1 MLFSVKFSCEVVVIY
16 LFELSARSVF
26 IAGVVVCSIISF
38 IYYYF
43 GRLVFLSLFVSVLFK
58 LIDFLYDVLLLSGV
72 FDEVIME
79 LIGANGFIGGVII
92 VYSYFY
98 LDN

>member
-1 MLFSVKFSCEVVVIY
+1 MKFSCEVVVIY
-16 LFELSARSVF
+16 LLELSARSVF
-26 IAGVVVCSIISF
+26 IAGVVVVFSIISF
-38 IYYYF
+38 IYYYL

-72 FDEVIME
+72 FDEVIMG
-79 LIGANGFIGGVII
+79 LIGANGFIGAVII
-92 VYSYFY
+92 VYSYFC